1 VGLWNQSKPFGH
13 ESAAT
18 TALSAELCRL
28 TGITRRYW
36 YQDNLE
42 EFLSMEFEEKVEYVY
57 QTLGGFKDE
66 ILLPFPN
73 FTAYLFK

>member
-1 VGLWNQSKPFGH
+1 
-13 ESAAT
+13 
-18 TALSAELCRL
+18 
-28 TGITRRYW
+28 
-36 YQDNLE
+36 
-42 EFLSMEFEEKVEYVY
+42 MEFEEKVEYVY